1 MVRYTDAEALASSTT
16 PHVVGA
22 EGIAG
27 NFGLVW
33 VSAMTLLAAASSI
46 DTLIA
51 AIPRMLYG
59 LAREGM
65 LPRFFAYVNPRF
77 RTPWVAICAVT
88 LLIAAPLALAITID
102 TIITLILIAA
112 VTWLVSYII
121 AQVDVIVLRRKY
133 PDARRPFKTPFYPVP
148 QVLGIAACVYMIFSV
163 HPDPATRNTIWLF
176 AGLSALVILVYA
188 VVWLKFVK
196 KMTLFTPVPLDEE
209 LKIIREHSEP
219 IESEPVDA
227 GTTRG
232 AKS

>member
-1 MVRYTDAEALASSTT
+1 
-16 PHVVGA
+16 
-22 EGIAG
+22 
-27 NFGLVW
+27 
-33 VSAMTLLAAASSI
+33 
-46 DTLIA
+46 
-51 AIPRMLYG
+51 MLYG

-65 LPRFFAYVNPRF
+65 LPRIFAYVNPRF

-133 PDARRPFKTPFYPVP
+133 PDARRPFKTPLYPVP

-163 HPDPATRNTIWLF
+163 HPDPAMRNTIWLF